1 MDPLLKLTESII
13 RQHASS
19 DSYQRGCEYYE
30 QGAVLRVVRRG
41 QQFQAEVEGS
51 QYEPYRVQITYD
63 AGGIT
68 QAMCSCPYAWGGWCK
83 HIVATLLAYVR
94 DPAQIDE
101 RSSMQTL
108 LAGLDRE
115 QTSSA
120 VKFAPSSAL

>member
-1 MDPLLKLTESII
+1 MVNVMDPLPKLTESII

-68 QAMCSCPYAWGGWCK
+68 QAMCSCPYEWGGWCK
-83 HIVATLLAYVR
+83 HIVATLLAYVC

-101 RSSMQTL
+101 RSSMQAL

-115 QTSSA
+115 HRYG
-120 VKFAPSSAL
+120 PRPC

>member
-1 MDPLLKLTESII
+1 M
-13 RQHASS
+13 
-19 DSYQRGCEYYE
+19 
-30 QGAVLRVVRRG
+30 RVVRRG

-68 QAMCSCPYAWGGWCK
+68 QAMCSCPYEWGGWCK
-83 HIVATLLAYVR
+83 HIVATLLAYVC

-101 RSSMQTL
+101 RSSMQAL

-115 QTSSA
+115 HRYG
-120 VKFAPSSAL
+120 PRPC